1 MCVTGTPL
9 GNRKEE
15 KRKIEKNVTDE
26 QTNRRIDE

>member
-15 KRKIEKNVTDE
+15 KRKIEKNGTDK
-26 QTNRRIDE
+26 QTNRRTDK